1 MSNYDETAIPPGQ
14 EPLVRE
20 VMALRDGKQT
30 VASAMRWLDKWCPA
44 WRSGQAHPD
53 KQVPA

>member
-44 WRSGQAHPD
+44 WRSGLAHPD